1 MNLFLDADR
10 RLRNGWWILVFIGL
24 VALTRFAYQPLT
36 AGLRGLGL
44 GEAWREPVPFVLI
57 LLATWAVVRL
67 RRESLSSIGF
77 KLDGRWFR
85 HAALGLG
92 LGIASLLLAVALV
105 AVAGGVTL
113 QLDPQRSAAALLYGL
128 YVFLCVSLFEET
140 LFRGFL
146 FQRLVAGAGVWVAQL
161 GLALLFAIGHWDN
174 PGMDGITK
182 VVASIELGLA
192 AILLGLAYLRTR
204 SLALPIGIHLGWN
217 WAQGHV
223 FGFGVSGTEH
233 PGWWQPVFHGA
244 PQWLSGGEFGP
255 EASVFGILVDMLLI
269 GLLWRW
275 KGLGDPSIR
284 EAESGG
290 TGQPAPEPARV
301 GIP

>member
-1 MNLFLDADR
+1 MNLLRGTDH
-10 RLRNGWWILVFIGL
+10 RLRNGWWMLIFIGF
-24 VALTRFAYQPLT
+24 VVLTRFSYGPVT
-36 AGLRGLGL
+36 RGLRDLGL
-44 GEAWREPVPFVLI
+44 TDAWLEPMPFLFI

-67 RRESLSSIGF
+67 RKEPLSSVGF
-77 KLDGRWFR
+77 QLGRPWFR
-85 HAALGLG
+85 QAALGLA
-92 LGIASLLLAVALV
+92 LGVGSLLLAVLLIA
-105 AVAGGVTL
+105 AAGGVTL
-113 QLDPQRSAAALLYGL
+113 QLDPQRSVAALAYGL

-146 FQRLVAGAGVWVAQL
+146 FQRLVAGAGIWVAQL
-161 GLALLFAIGHWDN
+161 AFAMLFAIGHWDN
-174 PGMDGITK
+174 PGMDGATK

-192 AILLGLAYLRTR
+192 AVLLGLAYLRTR

-217 WAQGHV
+217 WAQGYV

-255 EASVFGILVDMLLI
+255 EASVFGILVDLLLI

-275 KGLGDPSIR
+275 KGLATP
-284 EAESGG
+284 
-290 TGQPAPEPARV
+290 PARTPV
-301 GIP
+301 AAGADGVAVHPAA